1 MTPDYDLDT
10 AYDINGP
17 ADAKK
22 LYDDWASTYDASFAD
37 GWGYVAPREIARIM
51 LAEGGDPTPILD
63 VGAGTGRVA
72 EHLEGRVV
80 DGFDISSEMLAE
92 AKKKGL
98 YRNLITGDLT
108 QPLDLPDGAY
118 GGVISSGTFTHGH
131 VGPGCFPEL
140 LRITRPGALFCCGA
154 IAPVL
159 DGMGFGST
167 LAMLVAEGRISP
179 VRFKVIDIYEGADH
193 PHAKDRGLVM
203 VFERL

>member
-1 MTPDYDLDT
+1 MTPNYDLDE
-10 AYDINGP
+10 AYSIDGP
-17 ADAKK
+17 EDARK
-22 LYDDWASTYDASFAD
+22 LYDDWAATYDASFAD

-51 LAEGGDPTPILD
+51 LAEGDPTPILD
-63 VGAGTGRVA
+63 IGAGTGRVA
-72 EHLEGRVV
+72 ENLEGRVV
-80 DGFDISSEMLAE
+80 DGLDISPEMLAE
-92 AKKKGL
+92 ADNKGL

-108 QPLDLPDGAY
+108 QPLDIADGTY

-131 VGPGCFPEL
+131 VGPGCFSEL
-140 LRITRPGALFCCGA
+140 LRITRPGALFCCGV
-154 IAPVL
+154 IATVL

-167 LAMLVAEGRISP
+167 LAMLVAERRISP